1 MTIHCPFDTFNL
13 IADQQNRVNRNQIS
27 NFAIYHRYFLE
38 EVNNK
43 FGLQAQT
50 GNNVPNFA
58 DPKRV
63 FTNPDSVL
71 EHLRNRQID
80 QLRHLA
86 SSGEWLVP
94 GHFYCATSSLDWR
107 MIVGIGSSHV
117 QETNM
122 TLDHIYGIPYLP
134 GSSLKGVV
142 RSWVIQNHFFN
153 DEELATRQIETGD
166 SPALI
171 EKKQNFFAVFGS
183 QEAAGKVHFLDA
195 LPAGNVHFELDIMN
209 PHFSDYY
216 KGATFPTD
224 DQDPIPIRFLTLKN
238 IQFRFLMHAE
248 AAGPLQLASGW
259 FTRTIE
265 ERGFGAKSAA
275 GYGYFR
281 NLEEET
287 DKLKEKFTEKL
298 SLDDAYDIYCNNP
311 RLSESIHID
320 IQQLASYAPK
330 FAIILIEE
338 ICDIAQIGEITD
350 IFENLIIVETDHN
363 MVVPSEFGRWV
374 WEKTKDELFEKCLE
388 YPNLSYSSGFRNAFP
403 KLSVDDR
410 KLLQE
415 ELMKISRDFRRKLNE
430 YSPDA
435 DRFMDIAADLEADS
449 GELFQ
454 DLPMPLRTTLSA
466 KVLTIATELEK
477 PLLTDP
483 LDDDCKGE
491 INVDGGY
498 TITCSGINEN
508 NSLQL
513 KDISRK

>member
-13 IADQQNRVNRNQIS
+13 ITDQQKRVNRNQIS
-27 NFAIYHRYFLE
+27 NFAIYYRYFLE
-38 EVNNK
+38 EDDDK
-43 FGLQAQT
+43 FGLAQT

-58 DPKRV
+58 DPKKV
-63 FTNPDSVL
+63 LTNPDSVL

-80 QLRHLA
+80 QLQHLA

-107 MIVGIGSSHV
+107 MVVGIGSSHV

-142 RSWVIQNHFFN
+142 RSWVIQNDFCN
-153 DEELATRQIETGD
+153 DEKLATREIETED

-171 EKKQNFFAVFGS
+171 EKKKNFFAVFGS

-216 KGATFPTD
+216 KRTTFPSD
-224 DQDPIPIRFLTLKN
+224 DQAPNPIRFLTLKN

-248 AAGPLQLASGW
+248 AAGPLQLAREW
-259 FTRTIE
+259 FTQTVE

-281 NLEEET
+281 KLEEKT
-287 DKLKEKFTEKL
+287 DELKEEFAEKL
-298 SLDDAYDIYCNNP
+298 SLDDAYDIYHNNP
-311 RLSESIHID
+311 ELKESIHID
-320 IQQLASYAPK
+320 IQQFTSYAPK

-350 IFENLIIVETDHN
+350 IFENLIIIDMKHN
-363 MVVPSEFGRWV
+363 MVVPSEFGKWV

-388 YPNLSYSSGFRNAFP
+388 YPNLSYSGGFRRAFP
-403 KLSVDDR
+403 ELSVADR
-410 KLLQE
+410 TLLQE
-415 ELMKISRDFRRKLNE
+415 QLMRISKDFRRKLNE
-430 YSPDA
+430 YSPGES
-435 DRFMDIAADLEADS
+435 RFVDIAADLEADS

-454 DLPMPLRTTLSA
+454 DLPMQLRKTLSE
-466 KVLTIATELEK
+466 KLFTIATELEK
-477 PLLTDP
+477 SLLTDP
-483 LDDDCKGE
+483 LDADCKGQ
-491 INVDGGY
+491 ISVDGGY
-498 TITCSGINEN
+498 TITCSGMNKN

-513 KDISRK
+513 RDISR